1 MTDHEHRPDYAYY
14 HHPRITPKKLTCIH
28 CGKPIYCSND
38 HLSWLL
44 FLPVLPAMFVFNSR
58 NPIAMFLSIIAV
70 GLLIPLLQRRIFPK
84 LHFEI
89 DTEALREDLSHYGQ
103 NE

>member
-1 MTDHEHRPDYAYY
+1 MTDHERRPDYAYY
-14 HHPRITPKKLTCIH
+14 HHPRITLKKLTCIH
-28 CGKPIYCSND
+28 CGKPIYCTNE

-58 NPIAMFLSIIAV
+58 NPIAMVLSIIAV
-70 GLLIPLLQRRIFPK
+70 GLLIPLLERRIFPK

-89 DTEALREDLSHYGQ
+89 DNEALREDLSHYGQ